1 MLEFSDDII
10 ERYTTAGLWGT
21 ETFSD
26 RIAHYAQH
34 APQGVALVDAPNRH
48 EITGDQ
54 PRRLTFAELDRRC
67 VRIAALFLSCGIGKG
82 DIVVVQLPN
91 ITELVEIIL
100 ACARI
105 GAIVSPVAVQ
115 FGTREIADILDLTQ
129 ARLFIGAERIKKR
142 NLADSAIPV
151 CQRFSCRLLL
161 VGDSGRY
168 PELAFNTQMELSQS
182 NQLLSAYLEREVIS
196 ANDVATLCWTS
207 GTTGAPK
214 GVPRSHNLWLA
225 SGKAKN
231 FIPGENLLSGFPFIN
246 AATIGG
252 VLSPW
257 LLTGGKLVLH
267 HPLDIPLFLQQ
278 IQDENI
284 DVTTAPPPLLAR
296 ILEDEISCAALK
308 ASNLRM
314 ISSGSAPLAPA
325 MVARYQRDLGIVIVN
340 NFGSN
345 EGVFLS
351 SDGDTVPDPVKRA
364 QLFPRLGADNVE
376 WDTPAA
382 RFIKTKL
389 VDPATGETIT
399 AAHVPGELAV
409 KGPTIFTGYFKRPE
423 LTATAFDS
431 EGYFLTGDR
440 FEIAGS
446 SEDARFYRFLGRY
459 KDLIIRGGMNI
470 SPEEIDHLLMQ
481 HPDIREAAVAGYPDA
496 DLGERVGAVIV
507 CEAGRQVNLADL
519 QRFFRQLGVAVFKT
533 PEKLLII
540 DELPRNSLNKV
551 VRNQLR
557 DLLLEARD

>member
-1 MLEFSDDII
+1 MLNFSDDLIAY
-10 ERYTTAGLWGT
+10 YTAAGLWGT
-21 ETFSD
+21 QTFSD
-26 RIAHYAQH
+26 QVVRYAQCTP
-34 APQGVALVDAPNRH
+34 AAIALADAPNRR
-48 EITGDQ
+48 EIIGDQ

-67 VRIAALFLSCGIGKG
+67 DRIASLLLGRGIGKG

-105 GAIVSPVAVQ
+105 GAIVSPLAIQ
-115 FGTREIADILDLTQ
+115 FGTREIGDILKLTR
-129 ARLFIGAERIKKR
+129 ARLFIGAERVKKR
-142 NLADSAIPV
+142 DLAASTIQV
-151 CQRFSCRLLL
+151 CRQLSCQLLL
-161 VGDSGRY
+161 VGESGNH
-168 PELAFNTQMELSQS
+168 PELSWKTQITLIHSDD
-182 NQLLSAYLEREVIS
+182 LLRAYLERETIS

-225 SGKAKN
+225 AGKAKN
-231 FIPGENLLSGFPFIN
+231 FNPGENLLSAFPFIN

-267 HPLDIPLFLQQ
+267 HPLDIPLFLRQ
-278 IQDENI
+278 IQDEDI
-284 DVTTAPPPLLAR
+284 DVTTAPPPVLAR
-296 ILEDEISCAALK
+296 ILEDETYCAALQ
-308 ASNLRM
+308 ASQLRM
-314 ISSGSAPLAPA
+314 ISSGSAPLAPT
-325 MVARYQRDLGIVIVN
+325 MVARYQRELGIVIVN

-351 SDGDTVPDPVKRA
+351 SDGETVPDPLKRA
-364 QLFPRLGADNVE
+364 QLFPRLGAENVE
-376 WDTPAA
+376 WNTPAA

-389 VDPATGETIT
+389 VDPGTGETIT

-409 KGPTIFTGYFKRPE
+409 KGPTIFSGYFKRPE

-440 FEIAGS
+440 FEIAGPD
-446 SEDARFYRFLGRY
+446 EDARFYRFLGRY

-507 CEAGRQVNLADL
+507 CDAGRQVDLAEL
-519 QRFFRQLGVAVFKT
+519 QRFFTQLGVAVFKT

-551 VRNQLR
+551 VRSQLR
-557 DLLLEARD
+557 ELLLEARD